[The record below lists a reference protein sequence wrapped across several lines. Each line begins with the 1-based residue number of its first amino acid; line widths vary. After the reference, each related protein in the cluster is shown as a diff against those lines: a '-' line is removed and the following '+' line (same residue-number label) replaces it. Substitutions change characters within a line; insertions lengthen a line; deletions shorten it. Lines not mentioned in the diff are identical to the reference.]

1 MKFRVTQKE
10 IKANFDKIISVPY
23 CSLQNL
29 LCWESP
35 VAYTTRR
42 EGWAAYIYDMG
53 GGVAIVTGYAPF
65 GNIRPAYELR
75 ERYEKQ
81 AVAIR
86 YNYRLSWV
94 EQREQIKQLANEFI
108 KEATK

>member
-10 IKANFDKIISVPY
+10 IKANFEKIISVPY

-29 LCWESP
+29 LNWESP

-81 AVAIR
+81 AESIC
-86 YNYRLSWV
+86 YNYQLSWT
-94 EQREQIKQLANEFI
+94 EQLEQLRQLVNEFI
-108 KEATK
+108 KEAIN

>member
-10 IKANFDKIISVPY
+10 IKANFSKIISVPY
-23 CSLQNL
+23 LRLQNL

-53 GGVAIVTGYAPF
+53 GGVAIVTGYAPS
-65 GNIRPAYELR
+65 GNVRPAYELLV
-75 ERYEKQ
+75 RYEKQ
-81 AVAIR
+81 AESIR
-86 YNYRLSWV
+86 YNYQLSWA
-94 EQREQIKQLANEFI
+94 EQREHLKQLAKEFI
-108 KEATK
+108 AVVTK

>member
-1 MKFRVTQKE
+1 MKDRVTQKE
-10 IKANFDKIISVPY
+10 IKANFNKIISVPY

-42 EGWAAYIYDMG
+42 EGWDADIYDMG

-65 GNIRPAYELR
+65 GNIRPAYEFR
-75 ERYEKQ
+75 ERYETQ
-81 AVAIR
+81 AAAIR
-86 YNYRLSWV
+86 YNYRLSWE
-94 EQREQIKQLANEFI
+94 EQREQLRQLANEFI
-108 KEATK
+108 EEATN

>member
-10 IKANFDKIISVPY
+10 IKANYNKIISVPY

-29 LCWESP
+29 LKWESP
-35 VAYTTRR
+35 AAYTSRR
-42 EGWAAYIYDMG
+42 EGWAADIYDMG

-65 GNIRPAYELR
+65 GNVRPAYELL

-81 AVAIR
+81 AEKIR
-86 YNYRLSWV
+86 YDYSLSWK
-94 EQREQIKQLANEFI
+94 EQREQLRQLVKEFI
-108 KEATK
+108 EEAIT